1 MTGSAR
7 EEAERLV
14 AALLAMASQ
23 KDSRGLGDLLR
34 SFSGTGSQQ
43 HRSTTGWATGTAEC
57 CVCPVCRAIAAVRE
71 PTPYTAERLATGA
84 GDLAT
89 GVASMLRAF
98 STIAGVT
105 SPKPQPRPAARPQP
119 TPDQA
124 WTAATDHAPVAEPP
138 VDENAVPWGAATRSP
153 APEPERH
160 EAAAEPDS
168 VQEQVAANPAEPVS
182 ALPVDEAADPWG
194 AATRSPAPKSSAR
207 PTTRGLEP
215 KSSARPATRGPVPKS
230 SARPATPGP
239 AGEETAAGAAEPGSA
254 RHEAAARPAGGAPLD
269 AASMMSKD
277 AGPAVVR
284 AEPRTEESDVVKP
297 TRGRKTDIGDATP
310 RNRPADPW
318 AAAVAD
324 DANRVSRGKTG
335 VAGTG
340 SVDHDVAAHETPA
353 PAEDR
358 GTRAGDD
365 APGDAV

>member
-7 EEAERLV
+7 DEAERLV

-43 HRSTTGWATGTAEC
+43 PNRNTGWATGTAEC
-57 CVCPVCRAIAAVRE
+57 CVCPICRAIAATRE
-71 PTPYTAERLATGA
+71 PSPHTAERLATGA

-89 GVASMLRAF
+89 GVASILRAF
-98 STIAGVT
+98 STIAGAT
-105 SPKPQPRPAARPQP
+105 SPKPPPKPPARPQP

-124 WTAATDHAPVAEPP
+124 WAAATDHAPVPEPP
-138 VDENAVPWGAATRSP
+138 VDETTDPWGAATRSP
-153 APEPERH
+153 APEPPAHPTAPGPARP
-160 EAAAEPDS
+160 EAAAGPTAPGPAQPE
-168 VQEQVAANPAEPVS
+168 AAAGPAEPVPGPS
-182 ALPVDEAADPWG
+182 MDEAADPWG
-194 AATRSPAPKSSAR
+194 AATRSPAPQ
-207 PTTRGLEP
+207 
-215 KSSARPATRGPVPKS
+215 
-230 SARPATPGP
+230 
-239 AGEETAAGAAEPGSA
+239 
-254 RHEAAARPAGGAPLD
+254 EAAARPAGLASAG
-269 AASMMSKD
+269 AASTISKD
-277 AGPAVVR
+277 ADPAVVR

-297 TRGRKTDIGDATP
+297 TRSRKTDIGDATP

-324 DANRVSRGKTG
+324 DANRVSRRKTG